1 MATLDDEIDAL
12 YRLSPG
18 EFVSARNALAKRA
31 GDRAAEVKALV
42 KPGAAAWAV
51 NQLYWQRRPVF
62 DALAKA
68 SEARRAAHV
77 AQLDGRRADLALADS
92 RHRAALDAALA
103 AATTLLRD
111 AGDTVSAAT
120 TDALV
125 RTLEAVP
132 SSDVRGRLTRPVEPA
147 GFSAFAALVSGPR
160 GDRPSRPPADVVVM
174 KPRGTAKKS
183 TADGAGDRRAAAAAR
198 RAADARARERRR
210 IEKDVAA
217 ARDRE
222 RDAAA
227 ELTTATR
234 ETEHAAA
241 RVSKLE
247 KELDSARAALFDS
260 RERAERA
267 RIAVNTTAA
276 SRVALERTLQE
287 MDE

>member
-111 AGDTVSAAT
+111 AGDPVSAAT

-174 KPRGTAKKS
+174 KPRGAAKKS
-183 TADGAGDRRAAAAAR
+183 TADSAGDRRAAAAAR

-222 RDAAA
+222 RDTAA

-241 RVSKLE
+241 RISKLE
-247 KELDSARAALFDS
+247 KELDSARAALFES